1 MMIPMFEG
9 VRRATVLQALYM
21 MKVIERH
28 GTDEALELLDQAAE
42 RQGAMVAREMRRTLP
57 PGLSP
62 LEAGAE
68 AYRRFMEDAGAEI
81 TEHRRDESSVTFAV
95 RRCPFYEAFLDVG
108 VDCGMFLNG
117 LCGNLTLPSLQH
129 TLRHLDPR
137 LRLEAVVTRESA
149 EELCL
154 ERVVLDE
161 SAQGTV

>member
-1 MMIPMFEG
+1 MINMFEG

-21 MKVIERH
+21 MEVIERH
-28 GTDEALELLDQAAE
+28 GTDEALELLERAAE
-42 RQGAMVAREMRRTLP
+42 RQGAMAAREIRRTLP

-68 AYRRFMEDAGAEI
+68 AYRRLMEDAGAEI
-81 TEHRRDESSVTFAV
+81 TEHRRDDVSVTFAV

-108 VDCGMFLNG
+108 VDCGMFLGG
-117 LCGNLTLPSLQH
+117 LCGNLTLPSMQH

-137 LRLEAVVTRESA
+137 LRLEAAVTRESA
-149 EELCL
+149 EDICL

-161 SAQGTV
+161 PCQGTV